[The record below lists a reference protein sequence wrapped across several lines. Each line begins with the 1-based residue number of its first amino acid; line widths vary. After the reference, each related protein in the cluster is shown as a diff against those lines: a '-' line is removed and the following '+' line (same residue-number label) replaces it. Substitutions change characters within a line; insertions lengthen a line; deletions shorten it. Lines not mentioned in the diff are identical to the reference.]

1 VGLRHKEAQRTQ
13 NQLGESFMTDDEV
26 MKLCDGVRET
36 AYAIHEYLRSGHL
49 EKVYENALV
58 SRLRKQGLR
67 VEQQVALTVYD
78 EDGTMIGNFVA
89 DLLIEDVLIAEIK
102 ACKGLVDEHT
112 AQLLGYLRA
121 ARMRH
126 GVLINF
132 GAAKFQMR
140 KYAN

>member
-1 VGLRHKEAQRTQ
+1 
-13 NQLGESFMTDDEV
+13 MTDDEV
-26 MKLCDGVRET
+26 MKLCDVVRET
-36 AYAIHEYLRSGHL
+36 AFAIHAFLRSGHL
-49 EKVYENALV
+49 EKVYENALI
-58 SRLRKQGLR
+58 SRLRKQGLK

-78 EDGTMIGNFVA
+78 EDGTLIGNFIA
-89 DLLIEDVLIAEIK
+89 DLFIEDVLVAEIK

>member
-1 VGLRHKEAQRTQ
+1 MTDRFT
-13 NQLGESFMTDDEV
+13 TDDEV
-26 MKLCDGVRET
+26 MKLCDVVRET
-36 AYAIHEYLRSGHL
+36 AFAIHEYLRSGHL

-58 SRLRKQGLR
+58 SRLRKQGVK
-67 VEQQVALTVYD
+67 VEQQIPLTVYD
-78 EDGTMIGNFVA
+78 EDGTLIGSFVA
-89 DLLIEDVLIAEIK
+89 DLFIEDVLVAEIK